1 MAAPTSGAYVS
12 DKQNTWVQ
20 DRVGDRI
27 GTVNMIMCI
36 IGSMRGDAMVNQGPY
51 VALIDEGKCQ
61 GRGDSSKSGSTNAGE
76 SNATNYMSAVV
87 QSAQATTTNPWSSGL
102 AAQ

>member
-1 MAAPTSGAYVS
+1 MKIFRQGIPFALSVLTAGVTQLAWAAPTSGAYVT

-36 IGSMRGDAMVNQGPY
+36 IGSMK
-51 VALIDEGKCQ
+51 GK
-61 GRGDSSKSGSTNAGE
+61 G
-76 SNATNYMSAVV
+76 
-87 QSAQATTTNPWSSGL
+87 
-102 AAQ
+102 